1 MKVNIGRASLL
12 ITFELDGEIDK
23 STLSQSLWGIC
34 FSCARDKKEEGKV
47 EEEVKGQ
54 RNGLAYFYLPV
65 LLLPIQILLLTNFNV
80 TRVMFAIIFCITG
93 SIK

>member
-34 FSCARDKKEEGKV
+34 FSCARDKKEGKV

-54 RNGLAYFYLPV
+54 RIGLAYFYRPV
-65 LLLPIQILLLTNFNV
+65 LMLPIQILLLTNFNV

-93 SIK
+93 PIK